1 MRKQC
6 SSNLQNA
13 VQVSLHAVTEL
24 VFQSDTGVMGGLIV
38 MSDLEDGRRKG
49 SLNWSG
55 MPCLMWSVDREAGV
69 SMMYASN
76 IAPFGDIKS
85 GEMQRLFEKEMYRR
99 LEESRQARN

>member
-1 MRKQC
+1 
-6 SSNLQNA
+6 
-13 VQVSLHAVTEL
+13 
-24 VFQSDTGVMGGLIV
+24 
-38 MSDLEDGRRKG
+38 
-49 SLNWSG
+49 
-55 MPCLMWSVDREAGV
+55 V